1 MNIAICDNEI
11 FFLRQMEEVVKS
23 NQLIDSIES
32 FSDMNV
38 FFEKLDSGKKYDIV
52 FMDIEWNNDSKN
64 GINYASQI
72 NRKQSDIQIIFITAF
87 NDIYSENI
95 FFEEINLCGYLKKP
109 INPQYLNILLVK
121 AKTILDSRENDILTI
136 KNNGQIEK
144 INIGKIMFLESKG
157 HKVTITKT
165 DGVSYIYDKL
175 DVLQQ
180 KLGRRFLRIHKSYLV
195 NMDYISQLEGRTV
208 SLNSDRVL
216 PISKSSS
223 KEAKTTYLRYLRD
236 KIREID
242 K

>member
-109 INPQYLNILLVK
+109 INPQYLNKLLVK

-236 KIREID
+236 KIMEID